1 MWCIHVTKPTHC
13 WSDGV
18 MLLKPKT
25 CAQRL
30 YLILIRVPRGIIF
43 TRSGRCIS
51 SDLTLAEG
59 RCVLSALSP
68 GSALAP
74 PSHPSFRLGGTADGG
89 ERDNWPGFKIYCS
102 RVWTHEPGVNRQAQS
117 SQSSQYCGHKNS
129 CPLIPRPRI
138 QILATK
144 LCVVLVKNTNW
155 SIDLSRVSV
164 PLPHSGWRVFYLFHE
179 FPFILSRTEP
189 SRAELTDPDLGSST

>member
-1 MWCIHVTKPTHC
+1 MSSVLCHLAQPWLHPPIPHSGSGEQLMEARETTGRALKYIAAGCGHMSLVSTGKPRAHN
-13 WSDGV
+13 
-18 MLLKPKT
+18 
-25 CAQRL
+25 
-30 YLILIRVPRGIIF
+30 
-43 TRSGRCIS
+43 
-51 SDLTLAEG
+51 
-59 RCVLSALSP
+59 
-68 GSALAP
+68 
-74 PSHPSFRLGGTADGG
+74 HHNTAD
-89 ERDNWPGFKIYCS
+89 
-102 RVWTHEPGVNRQAQS
+102 
-117 SQSSQYCGHKNS
+117 KNS

>member
-1 MWCIHVTKPTHC
+1 MCREGLFLP
-13 WSDGV
+13 
-18 MLLKPKT
+18 
-25 CAQRL
+25 
-30 YLILIRVPRGIIF
+30 
-43 TRSGRCIS
+43 SGRCIS

-89 ERDNWPGFKIYCS
+89 ERETTGRALKYIAAGCGHIS
-102 RVWTHEPGVNRQAQS
+102 LVSTGKLRAQS
-117 SQSSQYCGHKNS
+117 SQSSQYCGQKQLPAHLS
-129 CPLIPRPRI
+129 PPD
-138 QILATK
+138 
-144 LCVVLVKNTNW
+144 TNIGNKT

-164 PLPHSGWRVFYLFHE
+164 PLPHPSGWRVFYLFHE

-189 SRAELTDPDLGSST
+189 SRAQLTDPDLGSST